1 MYPKQN
7 NIVLPL
13 SHLFFIISFPDLA
26 EDEFSEEET
35 MDFLAP
41 NRRRSSSSREKRK
54 LMGAPTSTVAEMDNI
69 VIGAKPEREPLHFDK
84 SLFDEGKNDDQK
96 NVCYQSLDR
105 DPLDD
110 EDLM

>member
-13 SHLFFIISFPDLA
+13 SCLFFISSPDLA

-54 LMGAPTSTVAEMDNI
+54 LMGAPTSGTVAEMDNI

-105 DPLDD
+105 DPLD